1 LERIKADVVAQRL
14 ATWAGQQVYIH
25 LEVNPGAYWRNGS
38 AVLVRGYVKGEGPF
52 RVYLELQGA
61 EGGELIHIDDL
72 THMEVQDDLLIVIAF
87 DDIERLSRTL
97 EVSPTPFPM
106 RGEEQV

>member
-1 LERIKADVVAQRL
+1 MERLKADVVTKRL
-14 ATWAGQQVYIH
+14 ATWVGQQVYIH

-38 AVLVRGYVKGEGPF
+38 AVLVRGHVKGEGPF
-52 RVYLELQGA
+52 RVYLELQGG

-72 THMEVQDDLLIVIAF
+72 THMEVQDDLIIVIAF
-87 DDIERLSRTL
+87 DDMDRLSRTL
-97 EVSPTPFPM
+97 EVSRKPFPM